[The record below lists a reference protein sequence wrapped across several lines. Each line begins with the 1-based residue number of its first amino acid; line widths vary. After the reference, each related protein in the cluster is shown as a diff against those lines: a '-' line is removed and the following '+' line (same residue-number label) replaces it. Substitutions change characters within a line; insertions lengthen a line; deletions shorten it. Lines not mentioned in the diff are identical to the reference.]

1 MNKNVTGMIL
11 AVTALVGFLAVF
23 AFLCF
28 GKVDPANKDLFN
40 IALMALIGW
49 VGMGIGYY
57 LGSSDGS
64 AKKNAAAIAALQLK
78 GGTNETVAQE
88 VPKFTSISD
97 SASTVGD

>member
-1 MNKNVTGMIL
+1 MDKNLTGMIL

-40 IALMALIGW
+40 VALMALIGW
-49 VGMGIGYY
+49 VGVGVGYY

-64 AKKNAAAIAALQLK
+64 AKKNAAALAALQLK
-78 GGTNETVAQE
+78 GGTNETIAKE

-97 SASTVGD
+97 SAAASAD